1 MRKNKVRAKDALQ
14 FFEDNF
20 CMISSLEAKSEDGC
34 AEKCLAILKHHIHNI
49 KQNKPEV
56 SDVE

>member
-1 MRKNKVRAKDALQ
+1 MRKNKVRDKDALQ

-34 AEKCLAILKHHIHNI
+34 AEKCLAILKHHIRTQIPNE
-49 KQNKPEV
+49 KWKG
-56 SDVE
+56 